1 MSEKIQIK
9 SIDEGITSK
18 KQVPINLMLKNR
30 LGAKWILVILL
41 AFIFGGLGGILADRY
56 LFPYLIWL
64 PQFEKYKFLQ
74 PAETKIIIKKE
85 EAKKEESSQDN
96 FSELI
101 KKVRPYV
108 VSIASREELTN
119 FFGRTNRLKSGG
131 QGVILT
137 SDGIILTTRE
147 VIQKQDNFLVVF
159 SDGKNYET
167 DKIFFDP
174 ASDLVFLKIKADNL
188 PAVEMA
194 NLDSLFLGQKVLIL
208 KDLFISESENVA
220 MGTITSLDKKENFK
234 PQEEKLDS
242 FLLVQTDLNK
252 FSSGGPV
259 FDLNG
264 KMIGVIN
271 KVSKISKVI
280 ASNDIKSPLSD
291 LIKNKKIERVKLGIK
306 YFPVTPDFAY
316 FKNLSKSQ
324 GIFLPQ
330 YAAKDSVEKD
340 GPADRAGILPGDLI
354 YEING
359 REIKGTETYF
369 RLLQE
374 KNKEE
379 TIEISYLRKN
389 KEYKT
394 KAVLKEW

>member
-1 MSEKIQIK
+1 MDKIKIK
-9 SIDEGITSK
+9 SIDEGMTAKS
-18 KQVPINLMLKNR
+18 QVPINLMLKNH
-30 LGAKWILVILL
+30 LGARWILVILL
-41 AFIFGGLGGILADRY
+41 SFIFGGFGGILADRY
-56 LFPYLIWL
+56 LFPYLIGL
-64 PQFEKYKFLQ
+64 SQFEKYKFLQ

-85 EAKKEESSQDN
+85 ESLQDN
-96 FSELI
+96 FSELV
-101 KKVRPYV
+101 KKVRPYI
-108 VSIASREELTN
+108 VSIASRDELTN

-137 SDGIILTTRE
+137 SDGIILTTRA
-147 VIQKQDNFLVVF
+147 VVQKQTNFLVVF

-194 NLDSLFLGQKVLIL
+194 SFDDLFLGQKALIF
-208 KDLFISESENVA
+208 KDLFINESENVVF
-220 MGTITSLDKKENFK
+220 GTVTSLDKKDNFK

-242 FLLVQTDLNK
+242 FVLVQADLNK
-252 FSSGGPV
+252 FSYGGPV
-259 FDLNG
+259 FDVNG

-271 KVSKISKVI
+271 KVGKALEVIS
-280 ASNDIKSPLSD
+280 SDDINIPLSD

-330 YAAKDSVEKD
+330 YAAKDSVEKG
-340 GPADRAGILPGDLI
+340 GPADRTGILPGDLI

-359 REIKGTETYF
+359 REIKGTDTYF

-374 KNKEE
+374 KNKGDE
-379 TIEISYLRKN
+379 IEISYLRKD

-394 KAVLKEW
+394 KAVLEER